1 MKQLIRFIDLR
12 TEDEGVLVD
21 MEYVEENGEFKVL
34 DLSSLKCYNILKGTV
49 GELVEVG
56 IVIKLAFAAYLIK
69 ALENNK

>member
-34 DLSSLKCYNILKGTV
+34 DLNSLKFYNILNGTV